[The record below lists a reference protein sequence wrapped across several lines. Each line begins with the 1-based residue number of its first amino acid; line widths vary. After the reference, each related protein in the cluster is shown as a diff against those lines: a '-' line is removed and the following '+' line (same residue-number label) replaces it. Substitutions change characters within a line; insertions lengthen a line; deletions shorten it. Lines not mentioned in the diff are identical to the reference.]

1 MSYDTI
7 TYLFPKAGLKAIL
20 PGYNRYIKG
29 IFDSFIAFIALILLL
44 PVMMPVAIILL
55 LTGEHSV
62 IYKQVRIG
70 YRNKTFRIWK
80 FVTMQKGSSGM
91 GTGSLT
97 LRNDPRVLPVG
108 KYLRKTKIN
117 ELPQII
123 NVLIG
128 NMSIVGPRPLME
140 VDFLK
145 FPEHIRQK
153 IYSSRPGI
161 TGIGSVIFRDEEKWI
176 SNAGIDPHEYDRRV
190 IAPYKGALELW
201 YLENS
206 SFLTDLKIL
215 FCTAW
220 VVFFPESNLPY
231 KIFKGLPEKPESLR
245 IPEKEIKKAAA

>member
-7 TYLFPKAGLKAIL
+7 TQLSQKAGLKQIL
-20 PGYNRYIKG
+20 PDYNRYLKG
-29 IFDSFIAFIALILLL
+29 ISDSFIAFIALILLL
-44 PVMMPVAIILL
+44 PVMLPVAIILL
-55 LTGEHSV
+55 STGEHSV

-117 ELPQII
+117 ALPQII

-128 NMSIVGPRPLME
+128 NLSIVGPRPLMD
-140 VDFLK
+140 VDFMK
-145 FPEHIRQK
+145 FPDHVRQK
-153 IYSSRPGI
+153 IYHSRPGI

-176 SNAGIDPHEYDRRV
+176 SNAGIDPHEYDKMV

-201 YLENS
+201 YLENM

-245 IPEKEIKKAAA
+245 IPEKQMKKAAA